1 MAGIFTQDRNEK
13 AIALNLIIAVEPH
26 SLGRSIESVR
36 VLLQMVYDKQR
47 EALLRFGDARGVDWV
62 EEMEV
67 GGLSLI
73 MMGL

>member
-1 MAGIFTQDRNEK
+1 
-13 AIALNLIIAVEPH
+13 
-26 SLGRSIESVR
+26 
-36 VLLQMVYDKQR
+36 MVYDKQR